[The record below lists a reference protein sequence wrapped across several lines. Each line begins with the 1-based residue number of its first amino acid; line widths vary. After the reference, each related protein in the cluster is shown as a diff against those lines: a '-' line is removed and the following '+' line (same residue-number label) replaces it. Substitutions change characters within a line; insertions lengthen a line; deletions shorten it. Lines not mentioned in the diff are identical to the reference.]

1 MITSLEPSP
10 SAESRSRHRG
20 SRRRARRSIRKPIVR
35 SVIGLAVV
43 GVAAIAWLVWRG
55 IQAKDHLMSAAS
67 EVSQLQTQI
76 DNGDTAAARTTL
88 ISLQNNTKAAH
99 AETSDPVW
107 HVVGAVPFVG
117 RNTSTV
123 AKLAASI
130 DDLATRALPPL
141 VQASTLDLRRLAP
154 HGGQVDLAAL
164 QAVAKPVASADQA
177 VRQIEATIGALP
189 TSDLVP
195 PVHDALAR
203 MRTELASAAH
213 TTGVATK
220 AVTLLPAMLGA
231 NGPRTYAVLFMTN
244 AELRADGGI
253 AGSWVMVRA
262 DHGRVEIVNQGSDS
276 DVNSRITAVAVPADV
291 ASVFTNRAGGFFQ
304 DVTLT
309 PNYPAA
315 AQLAASMLQQAYGVP
330 LDGVLATDPVALG
343 ELLKATGP
351 VTTLTGQQL
360 TADNAAALLMSDI
373 YREVPDP
380 LAQDAFFGG
389 AAKAVFDALAGGQG
403 DPRAVVQS
411 LATAADGGRLSV
423 WSAHPAEEEQLRGTP
438 LAGVLPVVDVPGQP
452 SIGVFF
458 DDGTAAKLDYYL
470 HAKVDVSGASCP
482 ATRAGYHVRVALT
495 STVPASAA
503 TSLPAYVVGRG
514 APGLALGTIR
524 TQVYVYAPTGGAV
537 LTATLDGATAPL
549 GAGVE
554 SGRAVGII
562 TVDLA
567 PGQTKVLD
575 VGVVSGVMTSNARTH
590 GVAPTIRVTPM
601 AVTPLLHSAAAPC
614 LNS

>member
-1 MITSLEPSP
+1 MRRPFLRSLLVL
-10 SAESRSRHRG
+10 G
-20 SRRRARRSIRKPIVR
+20 L
-35 SVIGLAVV
+35 VI
-43 GVAAIAWLVWRG
+43 VAAIAWLVWRG
-55 IQAKDHLMSAAS
+55 IQAKDHLMRAAN
-67 EVSQLQTQI
+67 EVSQLQTQL
-76 DNGDTAAARTTL
+76 DAGDSAAAHNTL
-88 ISLQNNTKAAH
+88 ISLQHNTKAAR

-107 HVVGAVPFVG
+107 HVIRMVPFVG

-123 AKLAASI
+123 ATMASSI
-130 DDLATRALPPL
+130 DELATRALPPL

-154 HGGQVDLAAL
+154 HDGQVDLAAL
-164 QAVAKPVASADQA
+164 QAVAKPVTSADQA
-177 VRQIEATIGALP
+177 VRGIAVTIGALS

-195 PVHDALAR
+195 PVRDALAR

-262 DHGRVEIVNQGSDS
+262 DRGRISIVNQGSDS
-276 DVNSRITAVAVPADV
+276 DVNSRITGVPVPADV

-330 LDGVLATDPVALG
+330 LDGVIATDPVALG

-351 VTTLTGQQL
+351 VTTVTGQTL
-360 TADNAAALLMSDI
+360 TTDNAAALLMSDI

-423 WSAHPAEEEQLRGTP
+423 WSAHSAEEAQLRSTP
-438 LAGVLPVVDVPGQP
+438 LAGALPIVDAPGQP
-452 SIGVFF
+452 TIGVFF

-470 HAKVDVSGASCP
+470 RAKVDVSGASCP
-482 ATRAGYHVRVALT
+482 AARAGYHVRVALT
-495 STVPASAA
+495 STVPVSAA
-503 TSLPAYVVGRG
+503 TTLPSYVVGGG
-514 APGLALGTIR
+514 APGLARGTIR

-537 LTATLDGATAPL
+537 LTATADGATAAL
-549 GAGVE
+549 GTGVE

-567 PGQTKVLD
+567 PGQTTVLD
-575 VGVVSGVMTSNARTH
+575 VGVVSAVLSSNARAH

-601 AVTPLLHSAAAPC
+601 AVTPLLQSAAASC
-614 LNS
+614 LNG

>member
-1 MITSLEPSP
+1 M
-10 SAESRSRHRG
+10 
-20 SRRRARRSIRKPIVR
+20 RKSIVR
-35 SVIGLAVV
+35 SVLALVV
-43 GVAAIAWLVWRG
+43 VTIAAVGWLVWRG
-55 IQAKDHLMSAAS
+55 IQAKDHLMRAAS

-76 DNGDTAAARTTL
+76 DAGDTAAARTTL
-88 ISLQNNTKAAH
+88 ISLQSNTKAART
-99 AETSDPVW
+99 ETSDPVW
-107 HVVGAVPFVG
+107 HVVAAVPFVG

-123 AKLAASI
+123 ATMAASI
-130 DDLATRALPPL
+130 DDLATHALPPL

-164 QAVAKPVASADQA
+164 QAMAKPVTSADQA
-177 VRQIEATIGALP
+177 VRRIEATIGALS

-195 PVHDALAR
+195 PVRDAVAR

-213 TTGVATK
+213 TTAVATK

-231 NGPRTYAVLFMTN
+231 NGPRTYAVLFLTN

-262 DHGRVEIVNQGSDS
+262 DHGRVVIVNQGSDA
-276 DVNSRITAVAVPADV
+276 DVNGRSTAVPVPADV
-291 ASVFTNRAGGFFQ
+291 AAVFTNRAGGFFQ

-343 ELLKATGP
+343 GLLKATGP
-351 VTTLTGQQL
+351 VTTVTGQEL
-360 TADNAAALLMSDI
+360 TSDNAAALLMSDI

-411 LATAADGGRLSV
+411 LASAADGGRLSV
-423 WSAHPAEEEQLRGTP
+423 WSAHPAEEQQLRSTP
-438 LAGVLPVVDVPGQP
+438 LAGALPVADVPGQP
-452 SIGVFF
+452 TIGVFF
-458 DDGTAAKLDYYL
+458 NDGTAAKLDYYL
-470 HAKVDVSGASCP
+470 RAKVDVSGASCP

-495 STVPASAA
+495 STAPATAA
-503 TSLPAYVVGRG
+503 TSLPAYVVGIG
-514 APGLALGTIR
+514 APGLARGTIR
-524 TQVYVYAPTGGAV
+524 TQVYVYAPSGGAV
-537 LTATLDGATAPL
+537 LTATADGATAAL
-549 GAGVE
+549 GTGVE

-567 PGQTKVLD
+567 PGQTTVLD
-575 VGVVSGVMTSNARTH
+575 VGVVSGVLSSNARAH
-590 GVAPTIRVTPM
+590 GIAPTIRVTPM
-601 AVTPLLHSAAAPC
+601 AVTPLLHSAVGRC